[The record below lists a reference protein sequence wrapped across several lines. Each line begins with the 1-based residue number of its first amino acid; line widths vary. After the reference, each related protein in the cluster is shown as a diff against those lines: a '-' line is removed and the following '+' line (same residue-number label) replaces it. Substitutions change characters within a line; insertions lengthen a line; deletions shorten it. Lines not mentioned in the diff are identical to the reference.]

1 MQMRQYWWV
10 SQGTSIAPS
19 LRDKCL
25 RAPQRN
31 KQGRALFYWD
41 NLARVRAGDLIF
53 HYADGAIRAV
63 SIATGNGHEEEIA
76 QGKGWRVD
84 VEVRPLSEPAL
95 LEQFSQRLVAL
106 NLDKGPVGRN
116 GTANPGYLFELTP
129 DAVEAIVRDMRLA
142 GLPRSLAITLNE
154 WKTDKETFPLDAP
167 ALLHDF
173 QSALAQ
179 AGLAYSNS
187 LTTRFLASLLAKRFV
202 LFTGLSGSGK
212 TRLAQAFAKWITQN
226 ADDYTVIAV
235 GADWTSNEH
244 IAGYPDR
251 LNSAYAGTDARAL
264 ILRAGL
270 PENSNLPH
278 VLILDEMNL
287 SHVERYFADAL
298 SAMESGEPLRFHN
311 DDVSKFG
318 PRSAP
323 LPDNLFIIGT
333 VNVDETTHPFSPK
346 VLDRT
351 NVIAFSA
358 GREGM
363 AQVLD
368 GEGANMNLNAIASE
382 GAFHGETFVQAARSA
397 PPALTAD
404 EQQRVKAELLLLFD
418 ALEACDVPFGYRTA
432 SEMLRFIAH
441 YKAFVDE
448 SDWLNEAIDA
458 QIAQKLLPK
467 LSGSRA
473 MLAPAV
479 RSLTLLCSRPANS
492 DDASLAQQ
500 LEDARDDAGDD
511 PITLMDR
518 ASQPRYPLSTGMLKR
533 LWRALNANGFASFM
547 DV

>member
-1 MQMRQYWWV
+1 MQTRQYWWV
-10 SQGTSIAPS
+10 SQGTSITPA

-31 KQGRALFYWD
+31 KGGRALFYWD

-63 SIATGNGHEEEIA
+63 SIATGNGHEEEVTH
-76 QGKGWRVD
+76 GKGWRVD
-84 VEVRPLSEPAL
+84 VEVHPLNEPAP
-95 LEQFSQRLVAL
+95 LEQFNQRLVAL

-129 DAVEAIVRDMRLA
+129 EAVEAIVRDMRLN
-142 GLPRSLAITLNE
+142 GLPRALAITLNE
-154 WKTDKETFPLDAP
+154 WKTDKESFPMDAP
-167 ALLHDF
+167 ALLRDF
-173 QSALAQ
+173 QAALMK
-179 AGLAYSNS
+179 AGLAYSDS
-187 LTTRFLASLLAKRFV
+187 HITRFLASLLAKRFV
-202 LFTGLSGSGK
+202 ILTGLSGSGK

-226 ADDYTVIAV
+226 ADDYAVIAV

-264 ILRAGL
+264 ILRAGQ
-270 PENSNLPH
+270 PENKSVPH

-346 VLDRT
+346 VLDRA

-363 AQVLD
+363 AQVLHGANVNVNLQAIA
-368 GEGANMNLNAIASE
+368 GEGAP
-382 GAFHGETFVQAARSA
+382 HGETFVQAAQSA
-397 PPALTAD
+397 LPVLSAD
-404 EQQRVKAELLLLFD
+404 EQANVKAELLLLFD
-418 ALEACDVPFGYRTA
+418 ALDACGMAFGYRVA
-432 SEMLRFIAH
+432 SEMMRFIAH
-441 YKAFVDE
+441 YKTFAEGVNWIND
-448 SDWLNEAIDA
+448 AIDA
-458 QIAQKLLPK
+458 QIAQKLLSK

-473 MLAPAV
+473 TLAPAV
-479 RSLTLLCSRPANS
+479 RSLAVLCSRPAHS
-492 DDASLAQQ
+492 GDAHIAQQ
-500 LEDARDDAGDD
+500 LEEARNDAGED
-511 PITLMDR
+511 PITLIDK
-518 ASQPRYPLSTGMLKR
+518 ASASRYPLSAGMLVR
-533 LWRALNANGFASFM
+533 LWRALDANGFASFM